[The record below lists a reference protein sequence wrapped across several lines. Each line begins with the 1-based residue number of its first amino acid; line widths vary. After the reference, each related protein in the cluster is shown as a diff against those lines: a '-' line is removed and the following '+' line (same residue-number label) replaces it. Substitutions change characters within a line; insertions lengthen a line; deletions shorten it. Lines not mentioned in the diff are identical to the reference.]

1 MAKVE
6 LKIGSVGI
14 SLGDMPKGA
23 EGKGFF
29 REDGFGEISVKALDH
44 VRQGYDIIVVDKH
57 NGVLEYVRNVTQS
70 FLLHD
75 AVILALL
82 AAPVRGNPYEVGFS
96 QLQIDR
102 DNPKFISESTLVFLP
117 GQNNAWVRWNEWDTV
132 AVPVIA
138 GIPITFFKR
147 IHRFW
152 YWGTAGDILNVWM
165 EGNHVIPGWSTR
177 DV

>member
-14 SLGDMPKGA
+14 SLGDMPKGKD
-23 EGKGFF
+23 GKGFF
-29 REDGFGEISVKALDH
+29 REDGFGEISVKALDD

-75 AVILALL
+75 AVTLILA

-96 QLQIDR
+96 QVQIDN
-102 DNPKFISESTLVFLP
+102 DNKKFISESTLVFTQ
-117 GQNNAWVRWNEWDTV
+117 QNIAWMRWNEWDTV
-132 AVPVIA
+132 PVPIMP

-152 YWGTAGDILNVWM
+152 CWGNAGNILYVWM
-165 EGNHVIPGWSTR
+165 EGNHVIPGWPTR